1 MRKIGVELF
10 NTEKAEAQPLAT
22 KKKKR
27 FMKMLKIVVFV
38 KNFSIIR
45 KKVSTTEILK
55 KSKIITT
62 TMKYKEVQH
71 IQYANLNTQHKGIYL
86 L

>member
-1 MRKIGVELF
+1 
-10 NTEKAEAQPLAT
+10 
-22 KKKKR
+22 
-27 FMKMLKIVVFV
+27 MKMLKIVVFV

-55 KSKIITT
+55 KLQIIII

-71 IQYANLNTQHKGIYL
+71 IQYANLNTQHKEIHL

>member
-1 MRKIGVELF
+1 MF

-22 KKKKR
+22 KKKK
-27 FMKMLKIVVFV
+27 IYENAENCGFV
-38 KNFSIIR
+38 KNFLIIR

-55 KSKIITT
+55 KLKIINI

-71 IQYANLNTQHKGIYL
+71 IQYANLNTQYNGIYL

>member
-1 MRKIGVELF
+1 MF

-55 KSKIITT
+55 KLKIIII

-71 IQYANLNTQHKGIYL
+71 IQYANLNTQHKEIHL

>member
-1 MRKIGVELF
+1 
-10 NTEKAEAQPLAT
+10 
-22 KKKKR
+22 
-27 FMKMLKIVVFV
+27 MKMLKIVGFV
-38 KNFSIIR
+38 KNFLIIR

-55 KSKIITT
+55 KLKIINI

-71 IQYANLNTQHKGIYL
+71 IQYANLNTQYNGIYL

>member
-55 KSKIITT
+55 KLKIIII

-71 IQYANLNTQHKGIYL
+71 IQYAN
-86 L
+86 

>member
-1 MRKIGVELF
+1 ML

-55 KSKIITT
+55 KLKIIII

-71 IQYANLNTQHKGIYL
+71 IQHANLNTQHKEIHL